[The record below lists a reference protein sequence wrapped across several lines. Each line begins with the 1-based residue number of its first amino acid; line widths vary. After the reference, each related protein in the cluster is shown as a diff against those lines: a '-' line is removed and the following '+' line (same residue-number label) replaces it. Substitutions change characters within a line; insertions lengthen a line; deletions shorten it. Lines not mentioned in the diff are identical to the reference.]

1 MTDELSERHGELLAG
16 AYDCVDR
23 IVLNAYFSLGHNP
36 GGFRVWWRRLH
47 DNSEEQLDNAHLMRM
62 AGRFS
67 RRVRA
72 FAKANG
78 IPVIDCGRGE
88 RKHRIA
94 EEYLATHTVGVGVFL
109 ILVARAAA
117 TVWEVKRSTSGV
129 IGNLAKKTAYVSHY
143 SFHIM
148 DPEWGHLT
156 VKMSGHPPFG
166 AQVIAGGHEW
176 VALKAQAAGI
186 GFTKEGNCFTAV
198 ADPQALAQVA
208 DTLSQPAAV
217 GRLRQVCE
225 RWIYSACLCF
235 GLDADAQARSG
246 FRYAYS
252 VYQAEYSR
260 NLLFRSGGQM
270 DRVFNTVADRTRG
283 RLDVPMLRTLFGAKQ
298 RPRLGGTRDLSPR
311 LAAMIETPRW
321 DLTLFKVH
329 FGRLTLKGYT
339 KGEHVL
345 RLEAV
350 VHNTRQLG
358 CGRALGKFPEIVTRL
373 QGMTERFCTTL
384 DCVDTGFLPD
394 GTLDALP
401 LPARIGATPGRRHR
415 SEQATDPGRAG
426 GGPGAFGRTRRLHR
440 RRPGRQGAG
449 DGRPDRLHHP
459 PGRLRPAQAPRQG
472 PDRQTRP
479 VTALPGP
486 PTRRPHH
493 RRPARPARPGHRPHP
508 GRYPQPPTRP
518 QTRPLDRHR
527 PRLRDPPHRHADPLR
542 RPRHHH
548 QQCRGIDNLLS
559 IRHPQAPS
567 PAQLGSGEICFLQR
581 SSAEAGPPRLN
592 PGEVRSLQPGRAQ
605 VCVPQVGPREVCF
618 L

>member
-1 MTDELSERHGELLAG
+1 MTDELSERYGDLLAG
-16 AYDCVDR
+16 SYDCVDR

-47 DNSEEQLDNAHLMRM
+47 DGSEEHLDNAHLMRL

-72 FAKANG
+72 WATANQV
-78 IPVIDCGRGE
+78 PVIDCGRGE

-94 EEYLATHTVGVGVFL
+94 EDYLATHTVGPGVFL
-109 ILVARAAA
+109 ILVARAPAS
-117 TVWEVKRSTSGV
+117 VWEVRRSASGV
-129 IGNLAKKTAYVSHY
+129 IGNLEKKTAYVNHY

-166 AQVIAGGHEW
+166 AQVIANGHEW

-217 GRLRQVCE
+217 GRLSQVCD

-235 GLDADAQARSG
+235 GLDLDAQARSG

-260 NLLFRSGGQM
+260 NLLFRSGAQM
-270 DRVFNTVADRTRG
+270 DRVFNTVADRTRS
-283 RLDVPMLRTLFGAKQ
+283 RLDVPMLRTLFGAKK
-298 RPRLGGTRDLSPR
+298 RPGLGGTRDLSPR
-311 LAAMIETPRW
+311 LAVVIETPRW

-350 VHNTRQLG
+350 VHNTKQLG
-358 CGRALGKFPEIVTRL
+358 CGRAIGKFPEIVTRL
-373 QGMTERFCTTL
+373 QGMAERFCTTL
-384 DCVDTGFLPD
+384 DCVDTCFLPD

-401 LPARIGATPGRRHR
+401 LPSRI
-415 SEQATDPGRAG
+415 
-426 GGPGAFGRTRRLHR
+426 GRTRVGGIDLNKPRIRAVLAAVLALSAAPGGFTIADLAAKVQVMTR
-440 RRPGRQGAG
+440 QTGYTIRQAAYDLRKLRGKDLIVKPGRSRRYQVPPQAARTIASLLALRDQVIGPILAG
-449 DGRPDRLHHP
+449 VRS
-459 PGRLRPAQAPRQG
+459 
-472 PDRQTRP
+472 
-479 VTALPGP
+479 
-486 PTRRPHH
+486 
-493 RRPARPARPGHRPHP
+493 
-508 GRYPQPPTRP
+508 
-518 QTRPLDRHR
+518 
-527 PRLRDPPHRHADPLR
+527 PRLGRKPAHWTAIDRDYETLR
-542 RPRHHH
+542 IGM
-548 QQCRGIDNLLS
+548 QTLFLDLGITT
-559 IRHPQAPS
+559 
-567 PAQLGSGEICFLQR
+567 
-581 SSAEAGPPRLN
+581 SSAA
-592 PGEVRSLQPGRAQ
+592 A
-605 VCVPQVGPREVCF
+605 
-618 L
+618 